1 MSVCLSVGSWKQNVL
16 LSTGHFVSWLVD
28 PDKVFICRSDFSSVG
43 CWGQIIR
50 LSVRQLIGGIRL
62 FVCLPAC
69 LPACLSVYMSVRH
82 LNGVIRLSICLFI
95 WLAETDCL
103 SVCHLVGGLAG
114 SVHQMFGGFS
124 RSVYLFKY
132 RSKIDL
138 FAYSVDLTLSILTVS
153 ILLSCNRLT
162 IFSFF

>member
-1 MSVCLSVGSWKQNVL
+1 MEAECTSVDRPLRFLVGGPRQSLHLSVGP
-16 LSTGHFVSWLVD
+16 FA
-28 PDKVFICRSDFSSVG
+28 G

-62 FVCLPAC
+62 FVC

-103 SVCHLVGGLAG
+103 SVGHLVGGLAG